1 MPVPFPRRKW
11 TVLVYMGAD
20 DDHDAT
26 MVRSAFTDIEEM
38 RNVGSSDHINVA
50 VQMDLRLF
58 QPVRF
63 LIRPDGT
70 LDDRKQQDL
79 GVLRESST
87 GRPRTLEKFLKWG
100 RTTVPAEHYLLILW
114 GHGLG
119 VGFTVEEA
127 DSLADV
133 VYDAED
139 GLTVR
144 ELAAVLRR
152 FRGANRGRPLDVLG
166 FDACYMSTIEMAYEY
181 RDIVQLI
188 VGSQIVIPFE
198 GWPYERVLRSL
209 RAHPRTTPEGLASKL
224 VHAFLESYP
233 RRTTVTQTAFRPSA
247 AGAVKLAIDGLAAA
261 LERATRNRSEVAK
274 IRQAFRGAKF
284 VDARQFVDLRDLCRR
299 LSMINRDPQVQK
311 AARTI
316 ANLLRKGPRGLIAAH
331 GTKGPRAERLNGASV
346 YVRWLKARRPD
357 YNVRLELKEYR
368 RLQFVRET
376 GWQDFNDRLP
386 RLAPRK
392 VVS

>member
-1 MPVPFPRRKW
+1 MPVPFPRRNW

-38 RNVGSSDHINVA
+38 RNVGSSDHLNVA

-70 LDDRKQQDL
+70 LDDRKKQDL

-87 GRPRTLEKFLKWG
+87 GRPRTLEKFLEWA

-144 ELAAVLRR
+144 ELAGVLRR
-152 FRGANRGRPLDVLG
+152 FRRANRGRPLDVLG
-166 FDACYMSTIEMAYEY
+166 FDACYMSTIEMGYEY
-181 RDIVQLI
+181 RDVVQFI

-209 RAHPRTTPEGLASKL
+209 RAHPRTTQEALASKL
-224 VHAFLESYP
+224 VRAFVTSYP

-247 AGAVKLAIDGLAAA
+247 AGAVKSAIDGLTAA
-261 LERATRNRSEVAK
+261 LERATGNRSEVAK
-274 IRQAFRGAKF
+274 IRRAFRGTKF
-284 VDARQFVDLRDLCRR
+284 LDARQFVDLRDLCRR
-299 LSMINRDPQVQK
+299 LATISRDPQVKK
-311 AARTI
+311 AAQATAVLLQKRPQGFI
-316 ANLLRKGPRGLIAAH
+316 AEHRA
-331 GTKGPRAERLNGASV
+331 KGPRAERLNGASV
-346 YVRWLKARRPD
+346 YVRWLKARRPN
-357 YNVRLELKEYR
+357 YNVRLELKGYR
-368 RLQFVRET
+368 RLQFVNET

-386 RLAPRK
+386 KLAPRD